1 MPDNWVKTSLTSQE
15 YGLYEVDGYTVQGG
29 KVTALLDYIPASE
42 LPEETEESVKEVRG
56 DDAVDAKDRLAELLD
71 CPYYIVSYGEE
82 VDVFEVEN
90 KGLRHHRTFS
100 DASDFGQ
107 WTMQIRDRAITKYT
121 RDTSSWSSLERKL
134 IENDVGAPGDLDS
147 FLYQDGDIQA
157 VIEWQTTNKVS
168 PADHSNNRWFSD
180 DINRWKPLWTI
191 SEQLDVPL
199 IIVVWSPKQKYPGVR
214 IKRVSDMTFKGP
226 DAGLEYS
233 VDQTMP
239 NARSNSNTIASV
251 LSDTIQET

>member
-15 YGLYEVDGYTVQGG
+15 YGLYEVDGYTVQDGE
-29 KVTALLDYIPASE
+29 VTALLDYILASE
-42 LPEETEESVKEVRG
+42 LPEVTEESVKEVRG
-56 DDAVDAKDRLAELLD
+56 NDAVDAKYRLAELLG
-71 CPYYIVSYGEE
+71 CPYYIVPYAGE
-82 VDVFEVEN
+82 VDVFELGED
-90 KGLRHHRTFS
+90 GLRHHRTFS
-100 DASDFGQ
+100 DASEFGQ

-147 FLYQDGDIQA
+147 FIYQDGDIQA
-157 VIEWQTTNKVS
+157 IIEWQTTNKVS

-180 DINRWKPLWTI
+180 DIGRWKPLWTI

-199 IIVVWSPKQKYPGVR
+199 IIVVWSPKRKYPGVR
-214 IKRVSDMTFKGP
+214 IKRVSNATFEGH

-239 NARSNSNTIASV
+239 NARSNPDTIASV
-251 LSDTIQET
+251 LSDAVRES